1 MFLGSWTLQRS
12 AKSFEDWEKGEEE
25 EEEEKEKEEEEE
37 EEKEEK
43 EEGGGGGGGEIDIL
57 KVNIKHTQKE
67 PSLPPQLVGNC
78 KTRTSRLLPSIL
90 FPLPSS
96 VREWK
101 R

>member
-1 MFLGSWTLQRS
+1 MLSRVV
-12 AKSFEDWEKGEEE
+12 KRRKKKRRKKEEDEEE
-25 EEEEKEKEEEEE
+25 EEENEEEKEKEEEEE
-37 EEKEEK
+37 KEEK
-43 EEGGGGGGGEIDIL
+43 EEGGGGGEIDIL

>member
-1 MFLGSWTLQRS
+1 MKRR
-12 AKSFEDWEKGEEE
+12 KKKKRKKKEDEEE
-25 EEEEKEKEEEEE
+25 EENEEEKEGKEEEEEEE

-43 EEGGGGGGGEIDIL
+43 EEGGAGGGEIDIL
-57 KVNIKHTQKE
+57 KVKIKHTQKE

>member
-1 MFLGSWTLQRS
+1 MKRR
-12 AKSFEDWEKGEEE
+12 KKKRRKKEED
-25 EEEEKEKEEEEE
+25 EEEEE

-43 EEGGGGGGGEIDIL
+43 EEGGGEIDIL

>member
-1 MFLGSWTLQRS
+1 MKRR
-12 AKSFEDWEKGEEE
+12 KKKRRKKEEE
-25 EEEEKEKEEEEE
+25 EEEKEEEEE

-43 EEGGGGGGGEIDIL
+43 EEGGGGGGEIDIL

>member
-1 MFLGSWTLQRS
+1 M
-12 AKSFEDWEKGEEE
+12 KSRKKKRRKKEEDEEE
-25 EEEEKEKEEEEE
+25 EEENEEEKENEEEEEEEE

-43 EEGGGGGGGEIDIL
+43 EEGGGGGGEIDIL

>member
-1 MFLGSWTLQRS
+1 MKRR
-12 AKSFEDWEKGEEE
+12 KKKRRKKEEDEEE
-25 EEEEKEKEEEEE
+25 EEENEEEKEKEEEEE